1 MVKIMNVALALGGSI
16 VSENIENLEKIIKQ
30 LQKIS
35 DVCEKVVVV
44 VGAGKLKK
52 YIEYCDEE
60 VSNAE
65 KDMVGIKATR
75 LNASVLKSYFVDAY
89 KSIPETFDE
98 LKIAVDTHDIVFMGG
113 TEPGH
118 STDGV
123 SAVCAEIIDADL
135 MVNVTN
141 VNGVLDNGG
150 KGDKIGQMNFFEL
163 REQISSVSCDPG
175 TYPLMDRTAI
185 EILERSDIKLVVVDG
200 NMPGEIIGA
209 INGEHSGSVI
219 VSSEK

>member
-1 MVKIMNVALALGGSI
+1 MMNVAIALGGSI
-16 VSENIENLEKIIKQ
+16 ISENLENLEYLVKQ
-30 LQKIS
+30 LEQIS
-35 DVCEKVVVV
+35 KVCEKVVVV

-52 YIEYCDEE
+52 YIECCDEGI
-60 VSNAE
+60 SNAE

-89 KSIPETFDE
+89 KSIPKNFDE
-98 LKIAVDTHDIVFMGG
+98 ASIAVDTHDIVFMGG

-123 SAVCAEIIDADL
+123 AAVCAEMIDADL

-141 VNGVLDNGG
+141 VNGVLEDGG
-150 KGDKIGQMNFFEL
+150 KGDKIDHMDFNEL
-163 REQISSVSCDPG
+163 REQITSVSCNPG

-200 NMPGEIIGA
+200 NNPGEIIGA
-209 INGEHSGSVI
+209 VKGEHSGSVI